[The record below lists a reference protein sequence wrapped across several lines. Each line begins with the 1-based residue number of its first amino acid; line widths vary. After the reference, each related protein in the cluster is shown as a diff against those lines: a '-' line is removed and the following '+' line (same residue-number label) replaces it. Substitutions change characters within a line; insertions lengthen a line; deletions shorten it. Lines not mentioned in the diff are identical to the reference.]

1 MQNNMSTHLLR
12 SKIEELISKTSFSID
27 SCDVVDEDGTLW
39 CSIKTSDSKFLI
51 GRDGEALRS
60 FNHLVK
66 KIVDKELG
74 EENSPR
80 IIVDVN
86 GYQRKKMDNLKA
98 TAHMLAERA
107 RYFKS
112 NIEADPMPSF
122 ERRVIHMYLENEKD
136 IMTESKGEGRERR
149 IVIKY
154 VDVKI

>member
-1 MQNNMSTHLLR
+1 MSIQLLKN
-12 SKIEELISKTSFSID
+12 KIEELISKASFNID

-39 CSIKTSDSKFLI
+39 CSIKTPDSKFLI

-66 KIVDKELG
+66 KIIDKELG
-74 EENSPR
+74 EENSLR
-80 IIVDVN
+80 IVVDVN
-86 GYQRKKMDNLKA
+86 GYQRKKMENLKA
-98 TAHMLAERA
+98 TAYMLAERA

-122 ERRVIHMYLENEKD
+122 ERRIIHMYLENEKD
-136 IMTESKGEGRERR
+136 IITESKGEGRERR

-154 VDVKI
+154 IDSKI

>member
-1 MQNNMSTHLLR
+1 MDKNLLKN
-12 SKIEELISKTSFSID
+12 KIEEFLSKTSFQID
-27 SCDVVDEDGTLW
+27 SCEISDENGMLW
-39 CSIKTSDSKFLI
+39 CSIRTPDSKYLI

-60 FNHLVK
+60 FNHIIK
-66 KIVDKELG
+66 
-74 EENSPR
+74 R
-80 IIVDVN
+80 IIEKDLDEDNSFNILIDVN
-86 GYQRKKMDNLKA
+86 GYQKKKMENLKA

-136 IMTESKGEGRERR
+136 IITESKGEGKERR

-154 VDVKI
+154 TDSKI